1 MSAKSSDLGR
11 IQEIHDLVLQTQAQI
26 ASLGFTKERFL
37 NPADDADDLMAE
49 GLMNRVFR
57 ITEEAGKISEGVAAR
72 YGFGTRGASGVR
84 NRLAHAYM
92 EVDREIV
99 WSVLEDDC
107 PALLEACNAYCD
119 DMGLDLA

>member
-11 IQEIHDLVLQTQAQI
+11 IQEIYDLVRQTWAQI
-26 ASLGFTKERFL
+26 DSLGFTKERFL
-37 NPADDADDLMAE
+37 NPPNDADDLIAE

-57 ITEEAGKISEGVAAR
+57 ITEEAGKISEEVAAR
-72 YGFGTRGASGVR
+72 YGFDTRGASGVC

-107 PALLEACNAYCD
+107 PALLAACAAYCD
-119 DMGLDLA
+119 DMGIDLA

>member
-11 IQEIHDLVLQTQAQI
+11 IQEIYDLVCQTRAQI
-26 ASLGFTKERFL
+26 ESLGFTKDRFL
-37 NPADDADDLMAE
+37 NPTNDADDLIAE

-57 ITEEAGKISEGVAAR
+57 IAEEAGKISEEVAAR
-72 YGFGTRGASGVR
+72 YGFDTRGASGVR

-92 EVDREIV
+92 EVDRKII

-107 PALLEACNAYCD
+107 PALLTACAAYCD
-119 DMGLDLA
+119 DRGLDLS